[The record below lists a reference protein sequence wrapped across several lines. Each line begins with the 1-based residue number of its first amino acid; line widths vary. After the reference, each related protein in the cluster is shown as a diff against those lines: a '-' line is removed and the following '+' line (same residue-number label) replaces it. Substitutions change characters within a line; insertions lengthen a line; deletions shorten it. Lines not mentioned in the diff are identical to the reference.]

1 MNVYYIFYIFVAQT
15 LINLNTTTMKE
26 QGYIPKDLAFGE
38 DAREKLISGITKIS
52 KAVKSTLGPRGQTVI
67 IESPEH
73 TQGLTVTKD
82 GVTVAKSIML
92 DDPIENLAV
101 RMLKQA
107 SEKTANTAGDGTTTA
122 IVLTEAIVQAGL
134 KWIKPY
140 HNVFEIINGIRYDSD
155 IILKAIK
162 ERSKEVTDDMLYD
175 IASISANN
183 DFDLGKIIADAYKQV
198 GKDGIVTVER
208 SQTDKTYS
216 EVTNGIRI
224 DRGWTSPLFIN
235 DQRKDEC
242 VMEGVKIL
250 VCDTEIN
257 NILQIE
263 NVLKPIINAGEKLLI
278 IGTCSGN
285 VINTLA
291 ANVARNGLKFC
302 NIMPPS
308 FGYKTHELMQDIAL
322 AVGAKYFSEKTGDDL
337 SLIKMDD
344 LGYADK
350 IKVSKESTVIVKS
363 GEITQEIK
371 DRVEE
376 LKEQQERLTAKH
388 EKDFVNERI
397 ASLVGGIGCIYVGAT
412 SDIEQKEKF
421 DRVDDSVCAV
431 RSALQEGVLPGGG
444 LFLYDLHRHF
454 GCGECEDATGDD
466 IAEDQAAEMIM
477 RQALRAPLEQ
487 ILTNAGLEAEE
498 IMSEI
503 YTKEMM
509 GDYENAPEPAYNGK
523 GYDVSAK
530 EYGDMFRMGIVDPAK
545 VTKNALLNAIS
556 VATTILMTNAIIT
569 HKRAN
574 QC

>member
-1 MNVYYIFYIFVAQT
+1 
-15 LINLNTTTMKE
+15 MKE
-26 QGYIPKDLAFGE
+26 QGYIPKDLSFDE
-38 DAREKLISGITKIS
+38 EARKKLISGITKIS
-52 KAVKSTLGPRGQTVI
+52 KAVKSTLGPMGQTVI

-82 GVTVAKSIML
+82 GVTVAKSIFL

-122 IVLTEAIVQAGL
+122 IVLTEAIVKAGL
-134 KWIKPY
+134 KWIKPH
-140 HNVFEIINGIRYDSD
+140 HNVFDIINGIRYDSE
-155 IILKAIK
+155 IILKNIK
-162 ERSKEVTDDMLYD
+162 KRAVQVTDDMLKD

-183 DFDLGKIIADAYKQV
+183 DFDLGEIIAEAYQKV

-216 EVTNGIRI
+216 EVTNGIKI

-242 VMEGVKIL
+242 IMENVKIL
-250 VCDTEIN
+250 ICDTEIN

-308 FGYKTHELMQDIAL
+308 FGYKTHELMQDIAF
-322 AVGAKYFSEKTGDDL
+322 ATGAKYFSEKTGDDL
-337 SLIKMDD
+337 SIITMAD
-344 LGYADK
+344 LGHADK
-350 IKVSKESTVIVKS
+350 IMVGKESTVIVKS
-363 GEITQEIK
+363 GDISQETH
-371 DRVEE
+371 DRVAE
-376 LKEQQERLTAKH
+376 LREQQERLTAKH
-388 EKDFVNERI
+388 EKDFINERI
-397 ASLVGGIGCIYVGAT
+397 ASLVGGVASIYVGAV

-431 RSALQEGVLPGGG
+431 RSALQEGIVPGGG
-444 LFLYDLHRHF
+444 LLLYDFSRHF
-454 GCGECEDATGDD
+454 GCNCEEPETGDVVP
-466 IAEDQAAEMIM
+466 EDYVAEMIM
-477 RQALRAPLEQ
+477 REALRAPLQQ
-487 ILTNAGLEAEE
+487 ILTNAGLDEKE
-498 IMSEI
+498 IMSKI
-503 YTKEMM
+503 YTPEMLGT
-509 GDYENAPEPAYNGK
+509 GDEAPENPINNE
-523 GYDVSAK
+523 GYDVSAQK
-530 EYGDMFRMGIVDPAK
+530 YGDMFELGIVDPAK

-556 VATTILMTNAIIT
+556 VATTILTTNAIVT
-569 HKRAN
+569 HKRAE
-574 QC
+574 